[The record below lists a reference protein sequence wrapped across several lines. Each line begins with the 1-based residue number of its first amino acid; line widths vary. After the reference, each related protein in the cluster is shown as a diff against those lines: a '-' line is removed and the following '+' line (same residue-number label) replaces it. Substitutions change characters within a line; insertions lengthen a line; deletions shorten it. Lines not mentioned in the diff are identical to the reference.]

1 MSQAIIDKVKST
13 MNTAAD
19 TITTVAQNFVEKN
32 RTKAKLNRL
41 RMVMKSES
49 ELMNR
54 AYIALGKEYYE
65 MLKKG
70 DVTAADEKQ
79 KNLLGVI
86 DNSKATIA
94 KARECYRMVLESQ
107 SEFVYAVP
115 AAPEKKP
122 VEVKQEDV
130 VDITVACSNEDDYD
144 SSPFEAAEE
153 KLEETAGAVA
163 DKAEELADNAAEAA
177 ADAKEHIAKAVK
189 EALDEEYPDGEP
201 F

>member
-19 TITTVAQNFVEKN
+19 TITNVAQNFVEKN

-70 DVTAADEKQ
+70 DIAAADEKQ

-86 DNSKATIA
+86 DNSKAKIA

-107 SEFVYAVP
+107 SEFVYSVTNIPESKP
-115 AAPEKKP
+115 A
-122 VEVKQEDV
+122 EVKQEDV

-144 SSPFEAAEE
+144 SSPFEAAAE
-153 KLEETAGAVA
+153 
-163 DKAEELADNAAEAA
+163 KAEEAAEKVEDAAEKVAEAA
-177 ADAKEHIAKAVK
+177 ADGKEHIVKAVK

>member
-1 MSQAIIDKVKST
+1 MTFLNTLRSGVDSAVDAISNAAQA
-13 MNTAAD
+13 
-19 TITTVAQNFVEKN
+19 FVEKN
-32 RTKAKLNRL
+32 RTSAKLNRL
-41 RMVMKSES
+41 RSVMKSES

-86 DNSKATIA
+86 DNSKAKIA

-115 AAPEKKP
+115 SAPEKKP
-122 VEVKQEDV
+122 AEVKQEDV

-144 SSPFEAAEE
+144 SNPFD
-153 KLEETAGAVA
+153 AVA
-163 DKAEELADNAAEAA
+163 EKAEEVAGKAEDAAEKAAETA

>member
-13 MNTAAD
+13 MNTVAD

-86 DNSKATIA
+86 DNSKAKIA

-115 AAPEKKP
+115 SAPEKKP
-122 VEVKQEDV
+122 AEVKQEDV
-130 VDITVACSNEDDYD
+130 VDITVACSNEDDYAYPSAAVSGSYD
-144 SSPFEAAEE
+144 AWRAYMETYYHRYTIPEFEEACPQFQDCTWTVIRE
-153 KLEETAGAVA
+153 K
-163 DKAEELADNAAEAA
+163 
-177 ADAKEHIAKAVK
+177 
-189 EALDEEYPDGEP
+189 P
-201 F
+201 

>member
-70 DVTAADEKQ
+70 DVAAADEKQ

-86 DNSKATIA
+86 DNSKAKIA

-115 AAPEKKP
+115 TAPEKKP

-130 VDITVACSNEDDYD
+130 VDITVACSNED
-144 SSPFEAAEE
+144 ER
-153 KLEETAGAVA
+153 KLPRRLRTRLRSLPTMPQ
-163 DKAEELADNAAEAA
+163 KLQQTQRS
-177 ADAKEHIAKAVK
+177 I
-189 EALDEEYPDGEP
+189 LQRQ
-201 F
+201 

>member
-70 DVTAADEKQ
+70 DVTADDEKQ

-86 DNSKATIA
+86 DNSKAKIA

-115 AAPEKKP
+115 SAPEKKP
-122 VEVKQEDV
+122 AEVKQEDV

-144 SSPFEAAEE
+144 SNPFD
-153 KLEETAGAVA
+153 AVA
-163 DKAEELADNAAEAA
+163 EKAEEVAEKAEDAAEKAAETA

>member
-86 DNSKATIA
+86 DNSKAKIA

-115 AAPEKKP
+115 SAPEKKP
-122 VEVKQEDV
+122 AEVKQEDV

>member
-13 MNTAAD
+13 MNTVAD

-86 DNSKATIA
+86 DNSKAKIA

-115 AAPEKKP
+115 SAPEKKP
-122 VEVKQEDV
+122 AEVKQEDV

-144 SSPFEAAEE
+144 SNPFDAVAEKAAE
-153 KLEETAGAVA
+153 
-163 DKAEELADNAAEAA
+163 
-177 ADAKEHIAKAVK
+177 VK
-189 EALDEEYPDGEP
+189 EAIADKIEDVKEAIGKDE
-201 F
+201 

>member
-1 MSQAIIDKVKST
+1 

-86 DNSKATIA
+86 DNSKAKIA

-115 AAPEKKP
+115 TAPEKKP

-153 KLEETAGAVA
+153 KVEEAAEAVA